1 MKEIIMKETTEEL
14 IMKPDG
20 PHHKEYH
27 LLPGMKIS
35 FLGIVMLVEL
45 LDTRQSIV
53 ESMKGIT
60 TQAT

>member
-1 MKEIIMKETTEEL
+1 MNQV
-14 IMKPDG
+14 G

-27 LLPGMKIS
+27 LL
-35 FLGIVMLVEL
+35 LGIKIYFLDIVIFVEIW
-45 LDTRQSIV
+45 DTRQSIV